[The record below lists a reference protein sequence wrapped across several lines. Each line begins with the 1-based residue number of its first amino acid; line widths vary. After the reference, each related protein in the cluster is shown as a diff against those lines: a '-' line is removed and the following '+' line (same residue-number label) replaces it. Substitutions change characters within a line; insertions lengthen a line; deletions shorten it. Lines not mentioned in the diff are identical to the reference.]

1 MKFRLGAIAT
11 LLILGVHCFST
22 PPDKVAPGEE
32 RNTVKAL
39 FDGLPADLR
48 AKVRDNPVRC
58 DRVNDWLKDQ
68 VNGKGKTVEI
78 RLFVKDVLPYRSEDG
93 TYRVHIKLVAANMQ
107 LLGDG
112 WQVALGDYNS
122 RRITSGPAEYLPPGG
137 NFSFSGVSSADAEKL
152 ADSKEVVIQGKVQEV
167 LLPRF
172 QRNSPDGAAMSVI
185 LEEVQVNGKKWTPYK
200 APDVPFVGGKK
211 AGGKGKK
218 NPQQ

>member
-1 MKFRLGAIAT
+1 MKIRLGAIAT
-11 LLILGVHCFST
+11 LFILCVQCFST
-22 PPDKVAPGEE
+22 PDKVAPGEE

-68 VNGKGKTVEI
+68 VNGKGKTVEL

-93 TYRVHIKLVAANMQ
+93 TYRVHLKLEAAKMQ
-107 LLGDG
+107 LLGDE

-122 RRITSGPAEYLPPGG
+122 RRDTSGPPPDYAPQGY

-172 QRNSPDGAAMSVI
+172 SRNSAHGAAMSVI
-185 LEEVQVNGKKWTPYK
+185 LEEVQVNGKKSTPYK
-200 APDVPFVGGKK
+200 APDGPFVGGKK
-211 AGGKGKK
+211 GGGKGKK
-218 NPQQ
+218 APQQ